1 MTHPASTSNIK
12 ISNIN
17 LFMWHFAS
25 VIMHFLK
32 NKSVFKLS
40 LAHKVSLYIFTF
52 TLTEI
57 LFMTGANK
65 GGGNG
70 QRFQNKSLVY
80 GGLFK
85 EGITTRSGAIS
96 YTFLLSF
103 FNKYKLLGHYNAS
116 TALDV
121 CKLHLYKAMCVCST
135 KSYVAVVQERKKNGS
150 RGCRGKSYG
159 CPRVNV
165 WIIFFPLDSLPFKKN
180 LKKKKTHRASR
191 LIREQSHGT
200 SLFRCA

>member
-1 MTHPASTSNIK
+1 MLWIQACFCNLSCKNPNDIFADLESYYGYSEIINWQGSFRLPSGADRWLRTRDIFYGLFFSKLEKHICGNMSPEWIINTIYAQKKTNVWQAALQMTHPASTSNIK

-32 NKSVFKLS
+32 NESVLKLS

-65 GGGNG
+65 GGRNG
-70 QRFQNKSLVY
+70 QRFQNKSLVF

-96 YTFLLSF
+96 YTFF
-103 FNKYKLLGHYNAS
+103 I
-116 TALDV
+116 V
-121 CKLHLYKAMCVCST
+121 
-135 KSYVAVVQERKKNGS
+135 
-150 RGCRGKSYG
+150 
-159 CPRVNV
+159 
-165 WIIFFPLDSLPFKKN
+165 IF
-180 LKKKKTHRASR
+180 
-191 LIREQSHGT
+191 
-200 SLFRCA
+200 